1 MKPHF
6 LHLSWPPVEIMR
18 LRHLGQNI
26 FFTFVLMGD

>member
-26 FFTFVLMGD
+26 LYTLALPED